1 MGKFIVLEGLDGSGK
16 SSLSKALANWGN
28 SVFFEPTRSTAEGLE
43 IRSILSS
50 EPEITEEINR
60 ILLKLFRIDRLWN
73 LENQIKPGLKNGQV
87 VLERYFFS
95 TAAYQGLDQEHCL
108 NIVEEY
114 LNNKEVLQPDL
125 VLYLDVS
132 VEQSLSRLSTR
143 NTTQDVYEKKENLEK
158 IKKNYM
164 NIWQRFAPEIN
175 LRVIDASKTMSEILV
190 KAQKLIAEA

>member
-16 SSLSKALANWGN
+16 SSLAKALANQGD

-43 IRSILSS
+43 IRGILSS
-50 EPEITEEINR
+50 EPEITVEINR
-60 ILLKLFRIDRLWN
+60 TLLKLFRIDRLWN
-73 LENQIKPGLKNGQV
+73 LENQIKPGLKNGRV
-87 VLERYFFS
+87 VLDRYFFS

-114 LNNKEVLQPDL
+114 LNDKEVLQPDL

-143 NTTQDVYEKKENLEK
+143 NTTRDVYEKKENLEK

-190 KAQKLIAEA
+190 KAKKLIAEA

>member
-1 MGKFIVLEGLDGSGK
+1 MSKFIVLEGIDGSGK
-16 SSLSKALANWGN
+16 SSLAKALANQGD

-43 IRSILSS
+43 IRGILSS
-50 EPEITEEINR
+50 EPEITVEINR
-60 ILLKLFRIDRLWN
+60 MLLKLFRIDRLWN
-73 LENQIKPGLKNGQV
+73 LENQIKPGLKNGRV
-87 VLERYFFS
+87 VLDRYFFS

-114 LNNKEVLQPDL
+114 LNDKEVLQPDL

-132 VEQSLSRLSTR
+132 VEQSLNRLSTR

-190 KAQKLIAEA
+190 KAQNLIAEA

>member
-1 MGKFIVLEGLDGSGK
+1 MGRFIVLEGLDGSGK
-16 SSLSKALANWGN
+16 SSLAKALANQGD
-28 SVFFEPTRSTAEGLE
+28 SIFFEPTRSTAEGLE
-43 IRSILSS
+43 IRSILNS
-50 EPEITEEINR
+50 EPEITVEINR

-87 VLERYFFS
+87 VLDRYFFS

-114 LNNKEVLQPDL
+114 LNDKEVLQPDL

-132 VEQSLSRLSTR
+132 VEESLNRLSTR

-158 IKKNYM
+158 IKKNYI

-190 KAQKLIAEA
+190 KAQKLIAEV

>member
-16 SSLSKALANWGN
+16 SSLAKALANQGD
-28 SVFFEPTRSTAEGLE
+28 SVFFEPTKSTDEGLE
-43 IRSILSS
+43 IRGILSS
-50 EPEITEEINR
+50 EPEITVEINR
-60 ILLKLFRIDRLWN
+60 TLLKLFRIDRLWN
-73 LENQIKPGLKNGQV
+73 LENQIKPGLKNGRV
-87 VLERYFFS
+87 VLDRYFFS
-95 TAAYQGLDQEHCL
+95 TAAYQGLDQDHCL

-114 LNNKEVLQPDL
+114 LNDKEILQPDL

-132 VEQSLSRLSTR
+132 VEESLSRLSTR

-190 KAQKLIAEA
+190 ETQKLIAEA

>member
-1 MGKFIVLEGLDGSGK
+1 MGKFIILEGIDGSGK
-16 SSLSKALANWGN
+16 SSLAKSLANQGD
-28 SVFFEPTRSTAEGLE
+28 SVFFEPTKSTAAGLE

-50 EPEITEEINR
+50 EPEITVEINR
-60 ILLKLFRIDRLWN
+60 MLLKLFRIDRLWN
-73 LENQIKPGLKNGQV
+73 LENQVKPGLKNGRV
-87 VLERYFFS
+87 VLDRYFFS

-114 LNNKEVLQPDL
+114 LNDKEVLQPDL

-190 KAQKLIAEA
+190 KAQNLIAEA